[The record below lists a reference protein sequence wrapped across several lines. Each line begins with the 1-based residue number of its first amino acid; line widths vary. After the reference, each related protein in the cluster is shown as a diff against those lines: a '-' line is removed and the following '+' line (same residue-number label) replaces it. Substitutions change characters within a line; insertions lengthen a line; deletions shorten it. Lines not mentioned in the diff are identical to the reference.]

1 MKNYDIVVKMI
12 EEMYT
17 KQIDRGNAHGEENK

>member
-12 EEMYT
+12 EEMYA
-17 KQIDRGNAHGEENK
+17 KQIVRGNINGENK

>member
-12 EEMYT
+12 EEMYA
-17 KQIDRGNAHGEENK
+17 KQIARGNTDGENK

>member
-12 EEMYT
+12 EEMYA
-17 KQIDRGNAHGEENK
+17 KQIARGNANGENK

>member
-12 EEMYT
+12 EEMYA
-17 KQIDRGNAHGEENK
+17 KQIARGNTHGEENK